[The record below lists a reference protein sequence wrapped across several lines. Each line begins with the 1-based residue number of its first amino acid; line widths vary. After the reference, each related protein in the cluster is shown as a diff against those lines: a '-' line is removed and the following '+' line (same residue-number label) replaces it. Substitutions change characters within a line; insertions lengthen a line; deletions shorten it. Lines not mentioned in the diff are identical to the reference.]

1 MSLKEGTAMKSMLAS
16 MAFLL
21 TFCAA
26 PALSAEFPKTG
37 EAEYDTYYVDN
48 VLAKM
53 DIGFATGSIVDETG
67 ITRNVKGE
75 GPFHDMSV
83 RCLYHLS
90 VVGEIFHFNGSCVET
105 DKDGDNIF
113 AIVDDKSHSL
123 IGGTGKYKGITGTVS
138 YTVTG
143 LHETV
148 GGRPALIVNHKAT
161 WEIK

>member
-1 MSLKEGTAMKSMLAS
+1 MKSMLAS
-16 MAFLL
+16 MAVVL

-26 PALSAEFPKTG
+26 PASSAEFPKTG

-48 VLAKM
+48 VVAKI
-53 DIGFATGSIVDETG
+53 DIGCCTGSIVDETG

-90 VVGEIFHFNGSCVET
+90 VVGEVFHFNGSCVET

-113 AIVDDKSHSL
+113 AIVDDKNHYL
-123 IGGTGKYKGITGTVS
+123 TGGTGKYKGITGTVS
-138 YTVTG
+138 YTLVG

-148 GGRPALIVNHKAT
+148 GGRPALIVNHKAK